1 MRRIYG
7 NLSPTHRPRSM
18 IIRSTV
24 TLLLL
29 FVLFFAGKVHAR
41 GSEIDPRTEDED
53 DIMHIL
59 SRQGLHELDDESW
72 NFYGQS
78 TYISQW
84 MNAFPAQYTNL
95 NGSTNSLKPY
105 AQNSFTW
112 TATLFFGAKLWD
124 GGEIYAV
131 PEVISELPLSGLK
144 GLGGDIQNFELQKNG
159 SEVPIIYNARAYFK
173 QEFDMGGSKMRL
185 ESDPLQLGTT
195 VDTRRFNFI
204 AGKFSLLDFFDHNI
218 YAGDLRRQFFNMSFM
233 ASSAYDFAA
242 DSKGYTVGFVGEQ
255 YWDEWAIR
263 FARAA
268 ATYYPNQ
275 LILNYD
281 IFQYYGDQLELEH
294 HHEILGMP
302 GAIRI
307 LGFRN
312 HEVMGKFSDAIA
324 MFNRNPTQY
333 NATTC
338 TGFNYGSQNATAP
351 DLCWAR
357 KPNTKLGIGLNIEQ
371 QVFDDLGF
379 FVRGLWNDGNTE
391 VYSYT
396 STDRSISIGGLLDG
410 DRWGRERDT
419 LGLGF
424 SQNWISKSHAQYL
437 AMGGIDGF
445 IGDGAL
451 KQATEHVVDLYYS
464 LNVINPFWITAD
476 YQHIANPGYN
486 SARGPVNVFGL
497 RAHLEF

>member
-1 MRRIYG
+1 MALRIFSW
-7 NLSPTHRPRSM
+7 L
-18 IIRSTV
+18 I
-24 TLLLL
+24 LC
-29 FVLFFAGKVHAR
+29 FVLLVGDKVHAR
-41 GSEIDPRTEDED
+41 GSEVDPRTEDED
-53 DIMHIL
+53 DIMHVL
-59 SRQGLHELDDESW
+59 ARQGLHDLDDEAW

-84 MNAFPAQYTNL
+84 MPAFQAPYTNL
-95 NGSTNSLKPY
+95 NGSTNSLKPN

-112 TATLFFGAKLWD
+112 TATLFFGLKLWD

-131 PEVISELPLSGLK
+131 PEVISELPLSQLK

-173 QEFDMGGSKMRL
+173 QEFDIGGSRERL
-185 ESDPLQLGTT
+185 ESDPLQLGAT

-204 AGKFSLLDFFDHNI
+204 VGKFSVLDFFDKNT

-233 ASSAYDFAA
+233 ASAAFDFAA
-242 DSKGYTVGFVGEQ
+242 DSKGYTVGLVGEQ
-255 YWDEWAIR
+255 FWDQWTVR
-263 FARAA
+263 YGRVAA
-268 ATYYPNQ
+268 PYYPNQ

-281 IFQYYGDQLELEH
+281 IFQYYGDQAEIEH
-294 HHEILGMP
+294 RHEVFGMP
-302 GAIRI
+302 GAIRL

-312 HEVMGKFSDAIA
+312 HEVMGKFTDAIA
-324 MFNRNPTQY
+324 MYERNPGAY

-338 TGFNYGSQNATAP
+338 PGFNYGSHNATAP

-371 QVFDDLGF
+371 QVLDDLGF
-379 FVRGLWNDGNTE
+379 FARGLWNDGNTE

-396 STDRSISIGGLLDG
+396 STDRSISLGSLLEG
-410 DRWGRERDT
+410 DRWGREKDT
-419 LGLGF
+419 VGVGF

-451 KQATEHVVDLYYS
+451 RQATEHVVDVFYS
-464 LNVINPFWITAD
+464 FNVANPFWVTAD
-476 YQHIANPGYN
+476 FQHIANPGYN
-486 SARGPVNVFGL
+486 SARGPVDVYGL